1 MLDRRAYYAEVK
13 ELENDF
19 DSYIRA
25 LDGIVFNNSAQV
37 FFEVV
42 FIKYLEDNNTKK
54 MSVAVWNSEKNLRN
68 FKRMLFK
75 NKVFY
80 RHVKDKENV
89 YVAVTPK
96 TRKINFIWLD
106 DIKKENLTNEQ
117 LKYFT
122 LIETSPN
129 NYQAWVRLNDFYD
142 VREVQVV
149 KKYLIK
155 QLGADPAAS
164 GIIQPMRLPGFYNY
178 KPNAVGHLVKVYKEA
193 EKKLPFLALLKK
205 AKKQLE
211 GKGDVI
217 VKTRGNVKSP
227 EKMINPLTLWDK
239 LEVEL
244 TKVISEKQGEKVV
257 TEIKVD
263 KNVVDQHYV
272 FRLVKAGYSKSEIL
286 NYLKTV
292 RPDIE
297 HKHKFS
303 DYFERT
309 YLKAKLYAL
318 MNPDDFYYENRF
330 IAELIREN
338 CPADKKVIDFLREKV
353 QNLSSA

>member
-89 YVAVTPK
+89 YVAVTSK
-96 TRKINFIWLD
+96 TKKVNFLWLD
-106 DIKKENLTNEQ
+106 DVKKENLTSEQ

-129 NYQAWVRLNDFYD
+129 NYQAWARFDDFYD

-155 QLGADPAAS
+155 QLKADQAAS

-178 KPNAVGHLVKVYKEA
+178 KPNSPGHLIKVYKEA

-205 AKKQLE
+205 AK
-211 GKGDVI
+211 
-217 VKTRGNVKSP
+217 RRNVKSP
-227 EKMINPLTLWDK
+227 GKKVINPLTLWDK
-239 LEVEL
+239 LKIKL
-244 TKVISEKQGEKVV
+244 TKVTSEKQGEKIV

-272 FRLVKAGYSKSEIL
+272 FRLIKAGYSKSEIL

-297 HKHKFS
+297 DKHKFG

-318 MNPDDFYYENRF
+318 MNPGDYYYENRF
-330 IAELIREN
+330 ISELIREN
-338 CPADKKVIDFLREKV
+338 CPADKKIVDFLREKV
-353 QNLSSA
+353 QGLS